1 MKGDRQ
7 MKTEISRK
15 VDKRRRISRLSAYQ
29 NQMKKRSVKK
39 GVIRS

>member
-1 MKGDRQ
+1 MKGERQ
-7 MKTEISRK
+7 MKTEINRN
-15 VDKRRRISRLSAYQ
+15 VDKRRRINRLSAYQ